1 MFLRRVYISGNSNDS
16 TAFLIAFTRLDE
28 GQTVHRS
35 EISENLEIDSD
46 KLYKLMK
53 IGLTNLH
60 IENYDRKKVKSAYDV
75 NIFPNLRILY
85 RENNI

>member
-1 MFLRRVYISGNSNDS
+1 MLVLL
-16 TAFLIAFTRLDE
+16 LIAFTRLDE

-60 IENYDRKKVKSAYDV
+60 IENYDRKKYKSVYDV